1 MEFVSLNI
9 IIHKLQRNERYFVR
23 EYVICVL
30 DVASHLRGLAFFNV
44 TQNEQR
50 QNLVT
55 NLFKTN
61 KTENVH
67 FIKKIICY

>member
-1 MEFVSLNI
+1 MTFNS
-9 IIHKLQRNERYFVR
+9 Y
-23 EYVICVL
+23 CVL
-30 DVASHLRGLAFFNV
+30 HVASRQHGLAFFNV
-44 TQNEQR
+44 TQNQQR

-67 FIKKIICY
+67 FIKKIICLLKLINFYLRI